1 MTRPLYAIAQ
11 EYLYLFDSITESL
24 EDVDIADKD
33 DIISNT
39 LANINHEFEEK
50 ALNVARYIANLEH
63 EAQGVKE
70 AAKRLQLRAK
80 ATENKIEKLREYL
93 LTEMRL
99 VDKKTI
105 KSDEIM
111 LTLKNNPAK
120 VVITDEDSIPTEFKS
135 VVTEIKVDK
144 HKIADTIKSGKEV
157 QGAVLTASQRLEIK

>member
-1 MTRPLYAIAQ
+1 MTRPLYQISQ

-39 LANINHEFEEK
+39 LANINHEFDEK

-63 EAQGVKE
+63 ESQGVKE
-70 AAKRLQLRAK
+70 ATKRLQLRAK
-80 ATENKIEKLREYL
+80 AIDSKIEKLREYL

-99 VDKKTI
+99 IDKKTI

-120 VVITDEDSIPTEFKS
+120 VVITDEDSVPAEFKS
-135 VVTEIKVDK
+135 VITEIKVDK
-144 HKIADTIKSGKEV
+144 KLIAETIKSGIEV
-157 QGAVLTASQRLEIK
+157 EGVVLTTSQRLEIK